1 MFSVPSGPGVFTNCV
16 NRWCRQEGPTPPQ
29 YTKCGWISNN
39 GRTCHNPEIKFSGVP
54 NKRAAR
60 LLIFVKKSLPI
71 CLIWTYMFIKFWKF
85 FLPIQLF

>member
-39 GRTCHNPEIKFSGVP
+39 GRTCHNPEIKYTGVP
-54 NKRAAR
+54 NKRAAH
-60 LLIFVKKSLPI
+60 LLISEKISLPTP
-71 CLIWTYMFIKFWKF
+71 LIRSYTFITILEI
-85 FLPIQLF
+85 FLPT

>member
-1 MFSVPSGPGVFTNCV
+1 MFSVLTGPGVFTNCV

-39 GRTCHNPEIKFSGVP
+39 GRTCHNPEIKYSGVP

-60 LLIFVKKSLPI
+60 LLISEKISLPTP
-71 CLIWTYMFIKFWKF
+71 LIRSYTFITILEI
-85 FLPIQLF
+85 FLPT